1 MTVLNATPKLS
12 PGISH
17 LTYHTAYAPFT
28 PSNSGQRSPPTYYR
42 GCWHVVSR
50 GFFCRYRL
58 VSSLLKAVYDP
69 KAFVPHAASLR
80 QGCPHCA
87 RFPTAAS
94 RRSLGRVS
102 VPIWP
107 VGLSTRLPVVGTVG
121 RYPAVYLM
129 GRGAIPSLRRFARR
143 RMRGSG
149 VVGCYPRFPAAI
161 PEEGAGSPRVTQ
173 PFATRFPPRRGAVR
187 LACVRRAA
195 SVHPEPGSNSPS
207 KVCWAR
213 MSPSGRL

>member
-1 MTVLNATPKLS
+1 
-12 PGISH
+12 
-17 LTYHTAYAPFT
+17 
-28 PSNSGQRSPPTYYR
+28 
-42 GCWHVVSR
+42 
-50 GFFCRYRL
+50 
-58 VSSLLKAVYDP
+58 
-69 KAFVPHAASLR
+69 
-80 QGCPHCA
+80 
-87 RFPTAAS
+87 
-94 RRSLGRVS
+94 
-102 VPIWP
+102 
-107 VGLSTRLPVVGTVG
+107 
-121 RYPAVYLM
+121 M

-207 KVCWAR
+207 KVFLGADEPVRPAVTPIGSIRNVKAVSCLER
-213 MSPSGRL
+213 NRKGSPYSSDFSVHHCSPSKWFLSVCLPAIDHASHGLSPRSIRFSRYAPPGRSAPRGKEIYCHTRRRPGPGFPPSTIPPYPTPPGERF

>member
-1 MTVLNATPKLS
+1 M
-12 PGISH
+12 
-17 LTYHTAYAPFT
+17 
-28 PSNSGQRSPPTYYR
+28 
-42 GCWHVVSR
+42 
-50 GFFCRYRL
+50 
-58 VSSLLKAVYDP
+58 
-69 KAFVPHAASLR
+69 LR

-121 RYPAVYLM
+121 RHPAVYLM
-129 GRGAIPSLRRFARR
+129 GRDPIRLRESFARPD
-143 RMRGSG
+143 MRPGG
-149 VVGCYPRFPAAI
+149 FAGYYPRFPAAI
-161 PEEGAGSPRVTQ
+161 PESRAGWSRVTQ
-173 PFATRFPPRRGAVR
+173 PFATRFPPERGAVR

-207 KVCWAR
+207 KYVGLRAR
-213 MSPSGRL
+213 PVLTTVTLIGSVRFIWFCIGKGISRGRLSAALRKTNPS